1 MHRRVTVNGKSYVEP
16 TGDIGTFS
24 EFVSHTAVQIEIE
37 VAPKE
42 TAGVQYYPLLSILFR
57 ADHFFPYMVSK
68 GYTLTL
74 HDDTW
79 IGYIPSAKGEITN
92 YTRYVSGKIIFQGFS
107 NGIVTLQL
115 DNVTFADKNNQSN
128 VITLNGT
135 LDFEYSV

>member
-1 MHRRVTVNGKSYVEP
+1 MHRRVTVNGKTYVEP

-68 GYTLTL
+68 GYASLFMTTPGLATSLPQREKLPTTLAT
-74 HDDTW
+74 
-79 IGYIPSAKGEITN
+79 
-92 YTRYVSGKIIFQGFS
+92 
-107 NGIVTLQL
+107 
-115 DNVTFADKNNQSN
+115 
-128 VITLNGT
+128 
-135 LDFEYSV
+135 SVEK

>member
-1 MHRRVTVNGKSYVEP
+1 MHRRVTVNGKPYVEP

-74 HDDTW
+74 HDDPW
-79 IGYIPSAKGEITN
+79 IGYIPSAK
-92 YTRYVSGKIIFQGFS
+92 
-107 NGIVTLQL
+107 
-115 DNVTFADKNNQSN
+115 KNNQSN